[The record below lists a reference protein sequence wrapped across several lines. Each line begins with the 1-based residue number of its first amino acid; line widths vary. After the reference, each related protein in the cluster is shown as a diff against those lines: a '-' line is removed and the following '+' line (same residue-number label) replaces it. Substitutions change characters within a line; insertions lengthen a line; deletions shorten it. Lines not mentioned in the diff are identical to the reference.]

1 MEMLLQ
7 MQKLV
12 RSSQG
17 TWESPADDLGN
28 IYESK
33 PINVYLNQQYD
44 NKSSIIVMMADLRP
58 DLIALDTSCFNANDN
73 LITCTMEQRI
83 YGHSLILADI
93 FSSLYSGCFI
103 GFDMDKIKKLQDD
116 KFHVANASYF

>member
-58 DLIALDTSCFNANDN
+58 DLITLDTSDN
-73 LITCTMEQRI
+73 LITFTMEQRI